1 MKRQGKKFLKKTIF
15 LLLLCLAVTFPCACM
30 QQGNIASEED
40 VPREQALSWS
50 DMQPEESMELHYA
63 AEFTVD
69 MYEGGYALVSI
80 ADTGRYLVVP
90 EQSEVPENLEEDI
103 VVLKQ
108 PLDHIYL
115 VSTSVMDLFRVVGG
129 IENIRLT
136 GTKEQDWYIDEIR
149 QAMER
154 GDIIYAGKYSAPDY
168 ELIVSEGCKLA
179 IENTMIYHTPEV
191 KEQLEQL
198 GIPVLVERS
207 SYETHPLGR
216 MEWIK
221 LYGLLLNK
229 RQEAEAYYEE
239 QLAQISDIL
248 EQESTG
254 KTVAFFYV
262 NANGAVNVRETGD
275 YVTKMIELAGG
286 RYVPAELPEDNNALS
301 TLNIQMEAFY
311 AGAKD
316 ADYLIYNSA
325 IDGELTAI
333 SELVEKNEL
342 FSDFKAVREGNV
354 WCTGKNMFQ
363 ESTGIGDMILEL
375 HHIITNEAEDE
386 MTYIHRLK

>member
-1 MKRQGKKFLKKTIF
+1 M
-15 LLLLCLAVTFPCACM
+15 
-30 QQGNIASEED
+30 S
-40 VPREQALSWS
+40 REQALSWR
-50 DMQPEESMELHYA
+50 DMQPTESMELHYA
-63 AEFTVD
+63 TEFTVD
-69 MYEGGYALVSI
+69 MYEGGYALVSV

-254 KTVAFFYV
+254 KTVAFFLC
-262 NANGAVNVRETGD
+262 
-275 YVTKMIELAGG
+275 KC
-286 RYVPAELPEDNNALS
+286 
-301 TLNIQMEAFY
+301 Q
-311 AGAKD
+311 
-316 ADYLIYNSA
+316 
-325 IDGELTAI
+325 
-333 SELVEKNEL
+333 
-342 FSDFKAVREGNV
+342 
-354 WCTGKNMFQ
+354 WC
-363 ESTGIGDMILEL
+363 S
-375 HHIITNEAEDE
+375 
-386 MTYIHRLK
+386 

>member
-1 MKRQGKKFLKKTIF
+1 M
-15 LLLLCLAVTFPCACM
+15 
-30 QQGNIASEED
+30 
-40 VPREQALSWS
+40 
-50 DMQPEESMELHYA
+50 H
-63 AEFTVD
+63 
-69 MYEGGYALVSI
+69 
-80 ADTGRYLVVP
+80 
-90 EQSEVPENLEEDI
+90 
-103 VVLKQ
+103 
-108 PLDHIYL
+108 
-115 VSTSVMDLFRVVGG
+115 
-129 IENIRLT
+129 
-136 GTKEQDWYIDEIR
+136 
-149 QAMER
+149 
-154 GDIIYAGKYSAPDY
+154 
-168 ELIVSEGCKLA
+168 
-179 IENTMIYHTPEV
+179 
-191 KEQLEQL
+191 
-198 GIPVLVERS
+198 
-207 SYETHPLGR
+207 
-216 MEWIK
+216 
-221 LYGLLLNK
+221 
-229 RQEAEAYYEE
+229 
-239 QLAQISDIL
+239 
-248 EQESTG
+248 
-254 KTVAFFYV
+254 FFYV

-363 ESTGIGDMILEL
+363 ESTGIGEMILEL